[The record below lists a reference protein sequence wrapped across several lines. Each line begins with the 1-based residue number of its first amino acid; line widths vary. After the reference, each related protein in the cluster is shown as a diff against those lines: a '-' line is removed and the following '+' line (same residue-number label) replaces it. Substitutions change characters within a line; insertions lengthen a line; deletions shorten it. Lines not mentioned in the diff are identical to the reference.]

1 MHDRPGLEEV
11 MFLGAV
17 ALFAVF
23 GASGRILYR
32 WEAQSRFTLRTLG
45 NLMVS
50 VFTSM
55 VVGFALWDMLEA
67 KPTLLTAVMGAAAW
81 LGGDV
86 IDSVARRVL
95 GEKFAPPELK

>member
-1 MHDRPGLEEV
+1 MHDRPGLEEM

-55 VVGFALWDMLEA
+55 LVGFALWDELAA
-67 KPTLLTAVMGAAAW
+67 KPMMLTAIMGAAAW

-86 IDSVARRVL
+86 IDVLARKLL
-95 GEKFAPPELK
+95 GDKVPAAKP

>member
-1 MHDRPGLEEV
+1 
-11 MFLGAV
+11 MFLSAV

-55 VVGFALWDMLEA
+55 LVGFALWDELAARPM
-67 KPTLLTAVMGAAAW
+67 LLTAIMGAAAW

-86 IDSVARRVL
+86 IDALARKLL
-95 GEKFAPPELK
+95 GDKLPEAKP